1 MLVSQNG
8 LKVSANKKP
17 KLYQIENFIILVK
30 LVPGTKKVKNMKS
43 ILLILFLLQSVFSEE
58 TYDPSAD
65 ALNDIKNA
73 ITLAKKNNKHVFV
86 KVGGNWCGW
95 CKLYARFT
103 ESDEEIAQIMNEQ
116 YVFTL
121 VNWSTENKN
130 LDAMS
135 FLGNPQRFGFPVFI
149 IIDGDGNIIHI
160 QDSALL
166 EEGKGYNKKHVIRFL
181 NAWTYDV
188 LHSSISNSQ

>member
-1 MLVSQNG
+1 M
-8 LKVSANKKP
+8 
-17 KLYQIENFIILVK
+17 VK

-166 EEGKGYNKKHVIRFL
+166 EEGKGYNKKPC
-181 NAWTYDV
+181 N
-188 LHSSISNSQ
+188 